1 MTSVGLFPATLKR
14 RYPLLKQRAPTEM
27 GILNGIV

>member
-1 MTSVGLFPATLKR
+1 MIGVGLSPASLKR
-14 RYPLLKQRAPTEM
+14 RFPLLKQRAPTEM